1 MPGSNF
7 ELQCDLTMTEPYFD
21 LGLYQFPVTT
31 SSSDCQTWF
40 DRGYRWTQGFN
51 HEEAARCFM
60 KAIAFDEGCA
70 MAYWGF
76 CYAKGP
82 NYNKAWIRF
91 DAVDLE
97 KTITSVEPFLR
108 KAMELASEVSPP
120 EAALINALKPRFP
133 TRDTFLDKTCPDE
146 LSLLD
151 HAYAQ
156 AMFAVYDR
164 FSSHLDVAALCVEA
178 LMCISP
184 RGLWNLETGQPS
196 GPHTERARVIIE
208 RAVKIPGGDNHPALC
223 HLYIHLMEMSPYPE
237 IALPAADRLRLL
249 ARDASHLQHM
259 PTHIDIACGDYRR
272 AVDSNHQAM
281 LADDKYFSRA
291 DGSALYA
298 MYRAHNVYVKLYS
311 ALISGRSQEALLS
324 ASRLF
329 EILTPEL
336 LAISSPP
343 MADWTESYLGA
354 TIHAMVRFG
363 KWQDILEK
371 VSIPENTKLY
381 CSTTAMVYYGRGI
394 ALAVLGHVEEAKS
407 EQSKFEAA
415 RILVP
420 RTRLNSLPAVE
431 ADVLQ
436 VASAMLRGEIQYRE
450 RDHESSFQSLR
461 EATALEDA
469 LPYADPP
476 PWMQPT
482 RHALGALLL
491 EQGHLEKAE
500 LVYREDL
507 GMGGRLPR
515 RQARL
520 NNVWG
525 LHGLHEC
532 LVRGGKREE
541 AKTIRVQRDIA
552 LASADINIVA
562 SCFCRLSAIREADVM
577 EDMARCRS
585 NCC

>member
-1 MPGSNF
+1 
-7 ELQCDLTMTEPYFD
+7 MTEPYFD
-21 LGLYQFPVTT
+21 LGSYHFPVTT
-31 SSSDCQTWF
+31 SSSDCQIWF

-60 KAIAFDEGCA
+60 KAIALDQGCA

-91 DAVDLE
+91 DAVDLK
-97 KTITSVEPFLR
+97 KTIIAVKPFLR
-108 KAMELASEVSPP
+108 KAMELASEVSPL
-120 EAALINALKPRFP
+120 EAALIHALKSRFP
-133 TRDTFLDKTCPDE
+133 THETSLDKSCLNE
-146 LSLLD
+146 LNLLN

-156 AMFAVYDR
+156 AMCTVYNG
-164 FSSHLDVAALCVEA
+164 FSVDLDVAALCAEA

-184 RGLWNLETGQPS
+184 RGLWNLDSGKPS
-196 GPHTERARVIIE
+196 GPHTEQARAIIE
-208 RAVKIPGGDNHPALC
+208 KAVKIPGGDNHPALC

-237 IALPAADRLRLL
+237 TALPAADRLRLL

-272 AVDSNHQAM
+272 AVHSNHQAM
-281 LADDKYFSRA
+281 LADDKYFSRV
-291 DGSALYA
+291 DGSVLYV

-311 ALISGRSQEALLS
+311 ALISGRSQEALSSAKRLS
-324 ASRLF
+324 D
-329 EILTPEL
+329 ILTPEL

-354 TIHAMVRFG
+354 TIHALVRFG
-363 KWQDILEK
+363 KWHDILNK
-371 VSIPENTKLY
+371 LYIPENTNLY
-381 CSTTAMVYYGRGI
+381 CSTTAMIYYGRGI
-394 ALAVLGHVEEAKS
+394 ALAVLGQIEEAKL
-407 EQSKFEAA
+407 EQDKFEAA

-436 VASAMLRGEIQYRE
+436 IASAMLRGEIQYRE
-450 RDHESSFQSLR
+450 GDHESSFRSLR

-491 EQGHLEKAE
+491 EQGQFKDAE

-507 GMGGRLPR
+507 GMGGSLPR

-532 LVRGGKREE
+532 LVR
-541 AKTIRVQRDIA
+541 
-552 LASADINIVA
+552 ADIKIVA
-562 SCFCRLSAIREADVM
+562 SCFCRLSAIKEAEVM
-577 EDMARCRS
+577 EEMTRCGS
-585 NCC
+585 KCC